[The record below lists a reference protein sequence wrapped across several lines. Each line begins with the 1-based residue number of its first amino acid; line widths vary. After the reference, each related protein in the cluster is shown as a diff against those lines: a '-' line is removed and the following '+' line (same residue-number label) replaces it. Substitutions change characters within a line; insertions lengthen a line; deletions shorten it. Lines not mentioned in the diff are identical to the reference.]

1 MIVYAVIA
9 TDSVAARGLV
19 NGWCLPRSGRR
30 DILSVAITAFIFI
43 RVILRIIVLIYHK
56 FRKWFQNKK
65 LFLHP
70 LLTRKLHGLF
80 FADRLRDLQSAVNR
94 RRRKPYAAQAVY
106 CHAKEKQ
113 ELL

>member
-43 RVILRIIVLIYHK
+43 GVIFRIIVKNFLKI
-56 FRKWFQNKK
+56 FGRKEIMPIFA
-65 LFLHP
+65 LH
-70 LLTRKLHGLF
+70 
-80 FADRLRDLQSAVNR
+80 FAEFIARNDDGGFV
-94 RRRKPYAAQAVY
+94 
-106 CHAKEKQ
+106 
-113 ELL
+113 

>member
-43 RVILRIIVLIYHK
+43 GVILRIIVN
-56 FRKWFQNKK
+56 F
-65 LFLHP
+65 
-70 LLTRKLHGLF
+70 
-80 FADRLRDLQSAVNR
+80 
-94 RRRKPYAAQAVY
+94 
-106 CHAKEKQ
+106 
-113 ELL
+113 